1 MHDKTIVES
10 VVAEFSLISS
20 RKKMS
25 NKMLHIAYK
34 GPSGQN
40 GDFISLSKNRYE
52 DKLLSFAKAHDNN
65 DE

>member
-1 MHDKTIVES
+1 
-10 VVAEFSLISS
+10 
-20 RKKMS
+20 
-25 NKMLHIAYK
+25 MLHIACK

-65 DE
+65 DEWTHFSLSAMPFEVIA

>member
-1 MHDKTIVES
+1 
-10 VVAEFSLISS
+10 
-20 RKKMS
+20 
-25 NKMLHIAYK
+25 MLQIACK